1 MSHPSQLSRNNT
13 NRNVSHDV
21 MRGLAI
27 LLIIIFHANKELL
40 PYGYHGVDIFLA
52 ICGYYICQSFRR
64 ETYSTSAYLKKRLAR
79 IYPPLL
85 ISILLTLLLLTIFS
99 SKDTLIP
106 SAKTAL
112 AAIFGVSN
120 IYLSNQEGGY
130 FANSTMDN
138 ALLHTWYIAITLQVY
153 ILFALVRHLLSRCRT
168 IWKLIPAA
176 LTGILSFLWA
186 NQVLIFVIFHKLN
199 LPFFAST
206 PQAPDEMYYE
216 LFPRLWVVL
225 AGCGAAFIPETKS
238 TKMATFLGLAG
249 IVLMLVPSVIHTE
262 TAKILA
268 VCVVTGS
275 VLAIRYL
282 PESRNLTW
290 LTESKPLAWVG
301 RISFSLYLVHLPIFT
316 LYRSLTG
323 QEELPLL
330 DICLILPLLLLLGY
344 AFYKGVENRRIP
356 GKLILPAAAACLI
369 FAPAAICTRGF
380 SQYIHKKANSISI
393 ATYTDFGESK
403 DEALL
408 HDYPGDQLTYWDG
421 VYRFT
426 GQKVPQ
432 MNTTLL
438 HIGDSEKAA
447 NFILLGDCQAHT
459 LYAGL
464 HECCRQ
470 EGLSGVFPATYMLAF
485 WDRLCNGGDNRVYH
499 REKAEAML
507 KWLSRH
513 PEIKHVILAQLWSY
527 WMPPETLLEKKW
539 DGSLH
544 SANNLESATQDLMTL
559 CRKLKDTGKNVI
571 ILNEIPTI
579 ASHSPLRAIRGQ
591 LCFSDSPTSKTL
603 QQSAEEYARKNAP
616 YLHCLEKVQ
625 AAGLC
630 TLLHAAQ
637 IHLEDGQFSAWED
650 GQVLMHDN
658 MHQSYPAALKTAKGL
673 MPKLRE
679 ILKQ

>member
-1 MSHPSQLSRNNT
+1 
-13 NRNVSHDV
+13 

-106 SAKTAL
+106 SAKTAF
-112 AAIFGVSN
+112 AALFGISN
-120 IYLSNQEGGY
+120 IYLANQKGGY

-138 ALLHTWYIAITLQVY
+138 ALLHTWYIAVTLQVY
-153 ILFALVRHLLSRCRT
+153 ILFALGWHILSRCRT
-168 IWKLIPAA
+168 KWVLILTV
-176 LTGILSFLWA
+176 LTGLLSFLWA
-186 NQVLIFVIFHKLN
+186 NQVLVYVIFHKLN
-199 LPFFAST
+199 LPQIVST

-225 AGCGAAFIPETKS
+225 AGCGAAFLPEIKAARVGS
-238 TKMATFLGLAG
+238 ILGLAG
-249 IVLMLVPSVIHTE
+249 LLMMLIPSVIHLE
-262 TAKILA
+262 TSKILA

-290 LTESKPLAWVG
+290 LTENMPLAWVG
-301 RISFSLYLVHLPIFT
+301 RISFSLYLVHLPIIT

-330 DICLILPLLLLLGY
+330 DMGILLPLILLAGY
-344 AFYKGVENRRIP
+344 AFYKGVETRKMTRNSIC
-356 GKLILPAAAACLI
+356 AVTVACLI
-369 FAPAAICTRGF
+369 LSLSAIKTQGF
-380 SQYIHKKANSISI
+380 SQYIHKKANSIRI
-393 ATYTDFGESK
+393 DTYTDFGECK
-403 DEALL
+403 DARLL
-408 HDYPGDQLTYWDG
+408 QDYPEEQLTYWDG

-426 GQKVPQ
+426 GQKVPRL
-432 MNTTLL
+432 NTTLL
-438 HIGDSEKAA
+438 HIGDSSKDA

-464 HECCRQ
+464 HECSRS

-485 WDRLCNGGDNRVYH
+485 WDRLCNESDNRVYH
-499 REKAEAML
+499 RKKAEAML
-507 KWLSRH
+507 NWLSRH

-527 WMPPETLLEKKW
+527 WMPPETLLKRKW

-544 SANNLESATQDLMTL
+544 PSNDMESATQDLMTL
-559 CRKLKDTGKNVI
+559 CRKLKDIGKNVI
-571 ILNEIPTI
+571 VLNEIPTI
-579 ASHSPLRAIRGQ
+579 AAQSPLRAIRGQ
-591 LCFSDSPTSKTL
+591 LCFSDTADSKTL

-616 YLHCLEKVQ
+616 YLRCLEKVQ

-630 TLLHAAQ
+630 TLLHPAQ
-637 IHLEDGQFSAWED
+637 IHLEGGQFSAWKD

-658 MHQSYPAALKTAKGL
+658 MHQSYPAALQTAKGL